1 MKIKSE
7 CRQGWL
13 DTSAEWSASDYE
25 YAQRICYT
33 CPLYATGEP
42 DSCPGIFNL
51 E

>member
-13 DTSAEWSASDYE
+13 DTSAEWAAEDFESA
-25 YAQRICYT
+25 QPICVT
-33 CPLYATGEP
+33 CPLYATGEA
-42 DSCPGIFNL
+42 DACPGIQNL